1 MTRPDP
7 QPWTRAQRA
16 GALGLVVALVLGC
29 TSQAENPIR
38 SVSRDEIASSLGS
51 ERPPLLLDVRTPAE
65 FAEGHLPGALPIPV
79 AELPGRLAE
88 LRQASRGREIVV
100 YCERGGRAQRAAQTL
115 LDAGFEKVGHLE
127 GDMRAWRAENLPIR
141 H

>member
-79 AELPGRLAE
+79 AE
-88 LRQASRGREIVV
+88 Q
-100 YCERGGRAQRAAQTL
+100 RGGRAQRAAQTL